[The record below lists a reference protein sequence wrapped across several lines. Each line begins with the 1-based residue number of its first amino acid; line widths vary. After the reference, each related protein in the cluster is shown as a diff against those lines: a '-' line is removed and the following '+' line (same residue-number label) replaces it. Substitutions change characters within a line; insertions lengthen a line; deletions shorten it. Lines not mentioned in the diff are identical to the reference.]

1 MTALV
6 VTIAW
11 QAFAYRAVRNARLPV
26 YDEPATSPEQGAMS
40 IAGGPGPAVAG
51 TCEGR
56 VAYVEST
63 RAPVVG
69 ARDIPEEKV

>member
-1 MTALV
+1 
-6 VTIAW
+6 
-11 QAFAYRAVRNARLPV
+11 
-26 YDEPATSPEQGAMS
+26 MS